1 LEAESQ
7 DNFKA
12 KGAVQIEFGGEKLWL
27 LPQKALYFPEHKM
40 LCLADIHLGK
50 AAHFRKN
57 GMALPSQNVSPDL
70 LKLQDLIATYA
81 PEKVVFLGDLFH
93 SKANES
99 VLEFIDFLATFSKI
113 RFILVKGNHDI
124 INFSN
129 YETPNFE
136 VVLDMYIG
144 KILLTHEP
152 LEDKNCFNICGH
164 IHPGVRIRGRAK
176 QGATLPCFYNL
187 DRQLL
192 IPAFG
197 QLTGLFAMP
206 QTSASK
212 IYIIAGSEV
221 VSL

>member
-1 LEAESQ
+1 LEQ
-7 DNFKA
+7 DNA
-12 KGAVQIEFGGEKLWL
+12 HDLNTEGTLLIEFGGEKLLL
-27 LPQKALYFPEHKM
+27 LPEKAVYFSDQKL
-40 LCLADIHLGK
+40 LCIADIHLGK

-57 GMALPSQNVSPDL
+57 GMALPSQNVSADL
-70 LKLQDLIATYA
+70 LKLQDLIANYA

-99 VLEFIDFLATFSKI
+99 VLEFIDFLSALPQI

-124 INFSN
+124 INFNN

-136 VVLDMYIG
+136 VVLEMQIG

-152 LEDKNCFNICGH
+152 IEDKNCFNICGH

-176 QGATLPCFYNL
+176 QGATLACFYKL

-197 QLTGLFAMP
+197 QLTGLFVMP
-206 QTSASK
+206 ETSASK
-212 IYIIAGSEV
+212 IYVVAGSEV
-221 VSL
+221 VAF